1 MVSTCRSL
9 TNPFSDLLTTTV
21 YLLYC
26 KQVSNLVFHIS
37 VTTSKATINRP
48 VQIVDPV
55 RQALVNKLY
64 QISMYMCSSS
74 AKIYRRSFSKLL
86 TEFSSKLL

>member
-1 MVSTCRSL
+1 MVCIFGNLS
-9 TNPFSDLLTTTV
+9 NPFSELLTTTV
-21 YLLYC
+21 YLLYR

-64 QISMYMCSSS
+64 
-74 AKIYRRSFSKLL
+74 
-86 TEFSSKLL
+86 